1 MSAKKISIIGLI
13 VCFLA
18 ILFATNPEESKHREE
33 AKKVLHEAM
42 QAEVE
47 SQDDRLSSI
56 IDGLSGS
63 DSDDDEQTT
72 SSTKKKGGLFSTIFN
87 SFLGDAVVDNIVDEI
102 VYVDSYGLFSLT
114 TIRFNEEKTTV
125 GVGILGKVFISD
137 KFGETVKAYL
147 QSGEIED

>member
-63 DSDDDEQTT
+63 DDDEETT
-72 SSTKKKGGLFSTIFN
+72 PSTKKKGGLFSTIFN

-102 VYVDSYGLFSLT
+102 VYVDSFGLFSLT
-114 TIRFNEEKTTV
+114 TIRFNGEKTTV

-137 KFGETVKAYL
+137 KFGDTVKAYL